1 MFKGWRNEWET
12 YNDSREW
19 DNTHLHTPCANKRR
33 KFILGFFS
41 SKKEKISKISYRKI
55 LGTYFCKSGTKLYLL
70 VSGTISI
77 FESSPARKKEKN
89 ISNRGTRN
97 RFLFEFSM
105 LEGARENSLRLFLS
119 MILRMTSVFPEVY
132 ATTTPSPKMSE
143 FERGVFNRRS
153 TATVES
159 RSRREPPNNWHTLP
173 RDWQLPPV
181 PPRSCNPRHA
191 RIHGPRRRT
200 GNRRGRSSD
209 ASCPSSTATPIP
221 CAPSS
226 IRVLAE
232 AYESS
237 SFTRKKLG
245 DTFRYFFEFRF
256 RPPRKQAAEAVA
268 DCSFPPPLF
277 FDVPLL
283 SRSANSFTTWKTR
296 YRVNKGKRKVEER
309 SSGYFSTIDSSNGVE
324 ARLVRA
330 RSNLSVG
337 LENSSFL
344 IRSILSWYL
353 FITLSLCIVDYF
365 LFGEKRERKWGMQSG
380 RNADMFSFIANWE
393 GMFELRRKGKPNRE
407 ENSINKNKIVLQY
420 SRIERSSSK
429 INW

>member
-19 DNTHLHTPCANKRR
+19 DNTHLHTPCANKKR
-33 KFILGFFS
+33 KFIFGFFS
-41 SKKEKISKISYRKI
+41 SKKEKISKISYDRKI

-245 DTFRYFFEFRF
+245 DTFRYFF

-309 SSGYFSTIDSSNGVE
+309 SSGPIFFNIDSSNGVE

-393 GMFELRRKGKPNRE
+393 EK
-407 ENSINKNKIVLQY
+407 ENFRNLTVK
-420 SRIERSSSK
+420 RILLTKTKLYYNILESK
-429 INW
+429 DPLLK

>member
-19 DNTHLHTPCANKRR
+19 DNTHLHTPCANKKR

-41 SKKEKISKISYRKI
+41 SKKEKISKISYDRKI

-77 FESSPARKKEKN
+77 FESSPARKKRK

-337 LENSSFL
+337 LKNSSFL

-365 LFGEKRERKWGMQSG
+365 LFEEKCERKRGMQSG

-393 GMFELRRKGKPNRE
+393 KKENFGWKPNRE

>member
-1 MFKGWRNEWET
+1 MFKGWGNEWET

-19 DNTHLHTPCANKRR
+19 DNTHLHTPCANKKR
-33 KFILGFFS
+33 KFIFGFFS
-41 SKKEKISKISYRKI
+41 SKKEKISKISYDRKI

-245 DTFRYFFEFRF
+245 DTFRYFF

-309 SSGYFSTIDSSNGVE
+309 SSGPIFFNIDSSNGVE

-337 LENSSFL
+337 LKNSSFL

-393 GMFELRRKGKPNRE
+393 EK
-407 ENSINKNKIVLQY
+407 ENFRNLTVK
-420 SRIERSSSK
+420 RILLTKTKLYYNILESK
-429 INW
+429 DPLLK

>member
-1 MFKGWRNEWET
+1 MFKGWGNEWET

-77 FESSPARKKEKN
+77 FESSPARKKRK

-309 SSGYFSTIDSSNGVE
+309 SSGPIFFNIDSSNGVE

-337 LENSSFL
+337 LKNSSFL

-393 GMFELRRKGKPNRE
+393 EK
-407 ENSINKNKIVLQY
+407 ENFRNLTVK
-420 SRIERSSSK
+420 RILLTKTKLYYNILESK
-429 INW
+429 DPLLK

>member
-1 MFKGWRNEWET
+1 MFKGWGNEWET

-41 SKKEKISKISYRKI
+41 SKKEKISKISYDRKI

-256 RPPRKQAAEAVA
+256 RPPRKQAIEAVA

-393 GMFELRRKGKPNRE
+393 EK
-407 ENSINKNKIVLQY
+407 ENFRNLTVK
-420 SRIERSSSK
+420 RILLTKTKLYYNILESK
-429 INW
+429 DPLLK

>member
-55 LGTYFCKSGTKLYLL
+55 LGTYFCKSGTRLYLL

-77 FESSPARKKEKN
+77 FESSPARKKRK

-393 GMFELRRKGKPNRE
+393 EK
-407 ENSINKNKIVLQY
+407 ENFRNLTVK
-420 SRIERSSSK
+420 RILLTKTKLYYNILESK
-429 INW
+429 DPLLK

>member
-1 MFKGWRNEWET
+1 
-12 YNDSREW
+12 
-19 DNTHLHTPCANKRR
+19 
-33 KFILGFFS
+33 
-41 SKKEKISKISYRKI
+41 
-55 LGTYFCKSGTKLYLL
+55 
-70 VSGTISI
+70 
-77 FESSPARKKEKN
+77 
-89 ISNRGTRN
+89 
-97 RFLFEFSM
+97 M

-256 RPPRKQAAEAVA
+256 RPPRKQAAQAVA

-309 SSGYFSTIDSSNGVE
+309 SSGPIFFIDSSNGVE

-407 ENSINKNKIVLQY
+407 ENFINKNKIVLQY

>member
-1 MFKGWRNEWET
+1 MRAVPPQQQRRSLALHLPSGFLQKHTSHPLSPERNLATLFVTFSSSVSVLLE
-12 YNDSREW
+12 
-19 DNTHLHTPCANKRR
+19 NKRQ
-33 KFILGFFS
+33 
-41 SKKEKISKISYRKI
+41 
-55 LGTYFCKSGTKLYLL
+55 
-70 VSGTISI
+70 
-77 FESSPARKKEKN
+77 
-89 ISNRGTRN
+89 
-97 RFLFEFSM
+97 
-105 LEGARENSLRLFLS
+105 
-119 MILRMTSVFPEVY
+119 
-132 ATTTPSPKMSE
+132 
-143 FERGVFNRRS
+143 RRS
-153 TATVES
+153 LTALS
-159 RSRREPPNNWHTLP
+159 LS
-173 RDWQLPPV
+173 
-181 PPRSCNPRHA
+181 
-191 RIHGPRRRT
+191 
-200 GNRRGRSSD
+200 
-209 ASCPSSTATPIP
+209 
-221 CAPSS
+221 
-226 IRVLAE
+226 
-232 AYESS
+232 
-237 SFTRKKLG
+237 
-245 DTFRYFFEFRF
+245 
-256 RPPRKQAAEAVA
+256 
-268 DCSFPPPLF
+268 PLF

-407 ENSINKNKIVLQY
+407 ENFINKNKIVLQY

>member
-1 MFKGWRNEWET
+1 MFKGWGNEWET

-19 DNTHLHTPCANKRR
+19 DNTHLHTPCANKKR
-33 KFILGFFS
+33 KFIFGFFS
-41 SKKEKISKISYRKI
+41 SKKEKISKISYDRKI

-256 RPPRKQAAEAVA
+256 RPPRKQAIEAVA

-309 SSGYFSTIDSSNGVE
+309 SSGYFSTIDSSNRVE

-393 GMFELRRKGKPNRE
+393 EK
-407 ENSINKNKIVLQY
+407 ENFRNLTVK
-420 SRIERSSSK
+420 RILLTKTKLYYNILESK
-429 INW
+429 DPLLK

>member
-1 MFKGWRNEWET
+1 MFKGWGNEWET

-19 DNTHLHTPCANKRR
+19 DNTHLHTPCANKKR
-33 KFILGFFS
+33 KFIFGFFS
-41 SKKEKISKISYRKI
+41 SKKEKISKISYDRKI

-77 FESSPARKKEKN
+77 FESSPARKKRK

-245 DTFRYFFEFRF
+245 DTFRYFF

-309 SSGYFSTIDSSNGVE
+309 SSGPIFFNIDSSNGVE

-353 FITLSLCIVDYF
+353 FTEYNTFVVCRW
-365 LFGEKRERKWGMQSG
+365 LFPVRGETRKEM
-380 RNADMFSFIANWE
+380 RNAVGKKRGYVFVHS
-393 GMFELRRKGKPNRE
+393 ELRRKGKFQKPNRE